1 MGSVLGISTVFIVLF
16 FTHKKF
22 KQNKVEEQL
31 PAKEFQDND
40 SNHSSA
46 LQKPQLHSDCVAAL
60 ELENIEVHEMPALE
74 PVASELNTPMEARTR
89 DEDWPIS
96 PLPLSPLPLL
106 FAMSEMRDDRAGNA
120 SPRHETFY
128 HP

>member
-1 MGSVLGISTVFIVLF
+1 
-16 FTHKKF
+16 
-22 KQNKVEEQL
+22 
-31 PAKEFQDND
+31 
-40 SNHSSA
+40 
-46 LQKPQLHSDCVAAL
+46 
-60 ELENIEVHEMPALE
+60 
-74 PVASELNTPMEARTR
+74 MEARTR

-96 PLPLSPLPLL
+96 PLPLPLSPLPLL